1 MRILSDF
8 SANFS
13 KKIRSKSDI
22 KFVIIHYTG
31 MQSEIESIKRLKNN
45 QFQVSCHYLI
55 NRKGAITR
63 MVKDE
68 NIAWHAGKSKWKNY
82 VNLNANSIGIE
93 LVNKG
98 HDHGYQNFSKQQIK
112 SLIKLCKMLK
122 KNYAVKKENFLG
134 HSDIAPLRKK
144 DPGEK
149 FPWEK
154 LSKYNLG
161 KWFKIDKEFEIAN
174 FKNKKINFFRNLH
187 KLGFRYFNI
196 HKRKIS
202 DKKVIRSF
210 QQHYLPDNVNGKIDQ
225 KTFKISHFLTYK
237 I

>member
-1 MRILSDF
+1 M
-8 SANFS
+8 
-13 KKIRSKSDI
+13 
-22 KFVIIHYTG
+22 
-31 MQSEIESIKRLKNN
+31 
-45 QFQVSCHYLI
+45 
-55 NRKGAITR
+55 
-63 MVKDE
+63 
-68 NIAWHAGKSKWKNY
+68 
-82 VNLNANSIGIE
+82 
-93 LVNKG
+93 
-98 HDHGYQNFSKQQIK
+98 
-112 SLIKLCKMLK
+112 
-122 KNYAVKKENFLG
+122 
-134 HSDIAPLRKK
+134 
-144 DPGEK
+144 
-149 FPWEK
+149 
-154 LSKYNLG
+154 SKYNLG